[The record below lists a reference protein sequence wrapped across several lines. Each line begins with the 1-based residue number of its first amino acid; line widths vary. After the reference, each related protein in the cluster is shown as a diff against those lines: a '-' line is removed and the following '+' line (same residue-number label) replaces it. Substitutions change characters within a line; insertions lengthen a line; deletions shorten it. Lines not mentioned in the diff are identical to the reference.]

1 MNATIKEKYLAIC
14 NTLMTNTASVRFRPI
29 IMQMLKADAE
39 QQRTAKKRSS
49 DAYDRAAA
57 AYYKKHG
64 TVGEY

>member
-29 IMQMLKADAE
+29 IMKMLKSDAE
-39 QQRTAKKRSS
+39 QQRIAKEVSIKS
-49 DAYDRAAA
+49 YDKVAAD
-57 AYYKKHG
+57 YYKKQG